1 MCPFTL
7 IFAVLFAVLGLGGTE
22 GDLLQTILNT
32 FTQQ

>member
-7 IFAVLFAVLGLGGTE
+7 IFAVLFAVLGLGGTDS
-22 GDLLQTILNT
+22 GLLQTLLGT